1 MIFDANITILDFG
14 PYIAFQYNFSWNDG
28 QEFRNM
34 NISTLTFKSVFEKFQ
49 HVIDE
54 NMEKNASSFKDRIA
68 VSMKKDFLQD
78 IYQHVSY
85 DYQDSS
91 GNLND
96 IFLKLS
102 INCKFS

>member
-1 MIFDANITILDFG
+1 MK
-14 PYIAFQYNFSWNDG
+14 Y
-28 QEFRNM
+28 E
-34 NISTLTFKSVFEKFQ
+34 SVFEKFQ

-54 NMEKNASSFKDRIA
+54 NMERNASSFKDRIA

-91 GNLND
+91 GNFND
-96 IFLKLS
+96 IFL
-102 INCKFS
+102 